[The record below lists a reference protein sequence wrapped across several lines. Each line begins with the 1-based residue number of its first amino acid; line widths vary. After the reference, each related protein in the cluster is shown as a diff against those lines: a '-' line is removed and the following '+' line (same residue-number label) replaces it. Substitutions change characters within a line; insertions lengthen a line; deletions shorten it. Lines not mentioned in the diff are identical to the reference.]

1 MRARLGRGGPMLSLL
16 PLLFSATMAAS
27 GNASS
32 TYALLDSPTRHVRTT
47 DRTVDRLLRIGVARS
62 PTFTSLLSHLNGS
75 DVIVYIEAV
84 PALPSTLAG
93 RLLLMP
99 LASHQRYLRI
109 QISFAGTQN
118 ELIALI
124 GHELRHA
131 DEVADATN
139 VRTESELVT
148 RYKRIGNRSCDAHSY
163 ETSAAQT
170 TAQVVRRELVV

>member
-1 MRARLGRGGPMLSLL
+1 MLSLL

-47 DRTVDRLLRIGVARS
+47 DRNVERLLRTGVARS
-62 PTFTSLLSHLNGS
+62 PTFASLMSHLNGT
-75 DVIVYIEAV
+75 DVIVYVEAV
-84 PALPSTLAG
+84 PTLPTTLAG

-99 LASHQRYLRI
+99 FANHQRYLRI
-109 QISFAGTQN
+109 QIAFAGTQN

-131 DEVADATN
+131 VEVADATN

-148 RYKRIGNRSCDAHSY
+148 LYKRIGNRTRDLHSY
-163 ETSAAQT
+163 ETNAAQT
-170 TAQVVRRELVV
+170 TASVVRRELAA